1 MNIYL
6 EIFGYIGTFLVILSM
21 IMSNIKKLR
30 IINILGSIITVIYSV
45 LVDAW
50 PIVVLN
56 STLIIINSIH
66 LIKDYYKL
74 SRLNNCRRYFN
85 IKK

>member
-30 IINILGSIITVIYSV
+30 IINILGSIITVIYS
-45 LVDAW
+45 
-50 PIVVLN
+50 I
-56 STLIIINSIH
+56 
-66 LIKDYYKL
+66 
-74 SRLNNCRRYFN
+74 
-85 IKK
+85 